1 MPDRSFMEQFEQGSS
16 EYSLC
21 VWLNAVEH
29 DLTELQTAV
38 GYLKLKAI
46 EILDDG
52 EAMKKQLREDVKK
65 KGEERMDEI
74 EDALAANPL

>member
-46 EILDDG
+46 EILDQG

>member
-38 GYLKLKAI
+38 GYLNLKAI
-46 EILDDG
+46 EILDQG